1 MVSFDFGVSFLQ
13 VVVVLCLNFVK
24 TEVKSISSVIIE
36 SVTVDFGRN
45 KLAEF
50 GRNNLAEF
58 CVYSDFFEV

>member
-1 MVSFDFGVSFLQ
+1 MVSFDFGISFLQ

-45 KLAEF
+45 KMLP
-50 GRNNLAEF
+50 LAEF